1 MKRETSKLGWKWEK
15 KQKIRMIIRGE
26 ISESGWA
33 WENKQL
39 DKDKHE
45 RRNK

>member
-1 MKRETSKLGWKWEK
+1 MRGET
-15 KQKIRMIIRGE
+15 KIRMIIRGE

-39 DKDKHE
+39 DKDKNE